1 MVIICDKKYNEERYQ
16 EIFKRTAPFE
26 LSDFQK
32 WAIKAIIEED
42 NVLITAHTGSGK
54 TLPAEFMIDHLI
66 RYAESEGRQRKKI
79 IYASPIK
86 ALSNQKLHDMRE
98 KYPDI
103 SIGLLTGDFK
113 DNPEADVLI
122 MTTEILRNTLFNK
135 QIANTT
141 GNSMPLSFDMDIE
154 NELGGVV
161 FDEVHYIND
170 ADRGSVWEQ
179 SILLLPP
186 HIQLLMLSATIDAP
200 EKFAEW
206 IEKEKE
212 KQAISKN
219 LPVKKMILAP
229 TYERVVPLTHYMWM
243 SAHKSIFKKVRNT
256 EYSKHF
262 SECTNKLVQIK
273 TPDGV
278 FHEDNYLRI
287 SKIKKYY
294 SDNRVYVKRH
304 YILNDIVSYLKENEM
319 LPAICFIFSRKHV
332 ELAAKE
338 IQHCLFRDDETQP
351 NTVEKEC
358 KKILMSKFPN
368 YKEYLGLPE
377 YNDIVALL
385 KKGVAIHHAGILP
398 VLREMVE
405 LLFDKGYVKLLF
417 ATETFSVGINMPTKT
432 VIFSTLEKW
441 DGSGRRNLLPH
452 EYTQMAGRAGRRG
465 LDKIGHVI
473 HCNNLFDCGYSHE
486 YKQILC
492 GVPQK
497 LVSKFKINYGLVLS
511 VIASG
516 AKNLEKIED
525 FVKQSLITREIA
537 KEETSIRWQIDQ
549 KEEEKTKLQ
558 NNLKLARTPKET
570 LDKYIELTQS
580 LTKLNR
586 KKQKKVER
594 EINFIKQDNKFIDK
608 EVKTIN
614 EINSINEDI
623 DKLKISEKNTNT
635 YVTSEVKVVSS
646 ILQEQGFITIQD
658 NEYTLTEKGRSASQ
672 LQEVHTL
679 ACSDMLEKY
688 NYFDNMSPQE
698 IASVLS
704 MFANIRV
711 SDDKKEIT
719 PSTTSEQCNKAAT
732 FIQQQVNHYVNI
744 ELRNYIDSG
753 ENCDCNYDLMETI
766 IAWYQAESEEACK
779 YIVQK
784 LSNEKEIFL
793 GDFIKAILKIN
804 NISAEIEKIAEMNN
818 NIPLLEKLKL
828 IPANTLK
835 YVATNQSLYI

>member
-1 MVIICDKKYNEERYQ
+1 M
-16 EIFKRTAPFE
+16 
-26 LSDFQK
+26 
-32 WAIKAIIEED
+32 
-42 NVLITAHTGSGK
+42 
-54 TLPAEFMIDHLI
+54 
-66 RYAESEGRQRKKI
+66 
-79 IYASPIK
+79 
-86 ALSNQKLHDMRE
+86 
-98 KYPDI
+98 
-103 SIGLLTGDFK
+103 
-113 DNPEADVLI
+113 
-122 MTTEILRNTLFNK
+122 
-135 QIANTT
+135 
-141 GNSMPLSFDMDIE
+141 
-154 NELGGVV
+154 
-161 FDEVHYIND
+161 
-170 ADRGSVWEQ
+170 
-179 SILLLPP
+179 
-186 HIQLLMLSATIDAP
+186 
-200 EKFAEW
+200 
-206 IEKEKE
+206 
-212 KQAISKN
+212 
-219 LPVKKMILAP
+219 
-229 TYERVVPLTHYMWM
+229 
-243 SAHKSIFKKVRNT
+243 
-256 EYSKHF
+256 
-262 SECTNKLVQIK
+262 
-273 TPDGV
+273 
-278 FHEDNYLRI
+278 
-287 SKIKKYY
+287 YY

-304 YILNDIVSYLKENEM
+304 YILNDIVGYLKENEM

-441 DGSGRRNLLPH
+441 DGNGRRNLLPH

-525 FVKQSLITREIA
+525 FVKQSLISREIA
-537 KEETSIRWQIDQ
+537 KEESSIRWQIDQ
-549 KEEEKTKLQ
+549 KEEEKTKLE

-580 LTKLNR
+580 LAKLNR

-608 EVKTIN
+608 EVTTLN
-614 EINSINEDI
+614 EINKIIEDI

-635 YVTSEVKVVSS
+635 YVSSEVKVVSN
-646 ILQEQGFITIQD
+646 ILQEEGFISIED

-688 NYFDNMSPQE
+688 DYFDNMSPPE

-711 SDDKKEIT
+711 SDDKKDIT
-719 PSTTSEQCNKAAT
+719 PSTASEQCNNAAV
-732 FIQQQVNHYVNI
+732 FIEKQINHYVNI

-766 IAWYQAESEEACK
+766 IQWYQAESEEACK

-784 LSNEKEIFL
+784 LSSEKEIFL

-804 NISAEIEKIAEMNN
+804 NISAEIEKIAEMKN
-818 NIPLLEKLKL
+818 NIPLLEKLRL
-828 IPANTLK
+828 IPSNTLK